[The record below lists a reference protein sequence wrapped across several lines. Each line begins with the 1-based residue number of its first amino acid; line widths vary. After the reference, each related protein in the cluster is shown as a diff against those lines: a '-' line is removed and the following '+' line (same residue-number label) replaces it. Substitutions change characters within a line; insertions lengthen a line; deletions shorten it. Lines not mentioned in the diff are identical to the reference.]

1 MTEKINWNLNVQVL
15 EGPKIQDFNTVSIDA
30 YDMIDVTIE
39 AKGEDKEV
47 EIQPGGEGQVQF
59 LLIKSDQYGD
69 SLTYKVNDKDATN
82 IIRLDAMQVFLC
94 NGSVGFLGG
103 APAKLF
109 FTNKLDSEEANIKI
123 LVGRKATKPEG

>member
-47 EIQPGGEGQVQF
+47 QIQPGGEGQVQF

-69 SLTYKVNDKDATN
+69 SLTYKVNDKAATN
-82 IIRLDAMQVFLC
+82 IIRLDAMQVFIG

-103 APAKLF
+103 SPAKLF

-123 LVGRKATKPEG
+123 LVGRKATKSE